1 MAVQIHEV
9 RYLFGRLLNLIKM
22 PRKIVSEKEKCKKDG
37 TNTRTSGVIPF
48 IQLGEINPGEFMV
61 FYQSLLPDGEDGKGW
76 LFPKARAVS
85 GKFNPHDPLSDMYET
100 KQKVGVHK
108 LEQML
113 PTLCEV
119 VGHEKRTNHSLRAT
133 AGDYFIRQI

>member
-1 MAVQIHEV
+1 M
-9 RYLFGRLLNLIKM
+9 
-22 PRKIVSEKEKCKKDG
+22 SEKEKCKKDG

-85 GKFNPHDPLSDMYET
+85 GKFNPHDPLSDLYET
-100 KQKVGVHK
+100 KQKVGAVEGATGILNSILSSD
-108 LEQML
+108 LEITAKYECHTENSVQRV
-113 PTLCEV
+113 EV
-119 VGHEKRTNHSLRAT
+119 STVFMFSINCSL
-133 AGDYFIRQI
+133 YYWQVSSKPSQQS